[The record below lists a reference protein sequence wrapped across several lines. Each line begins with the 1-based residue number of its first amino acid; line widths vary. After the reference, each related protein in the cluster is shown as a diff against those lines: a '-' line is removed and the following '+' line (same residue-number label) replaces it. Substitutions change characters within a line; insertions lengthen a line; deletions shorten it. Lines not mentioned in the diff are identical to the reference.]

1 MISYDKL
8 RSRLIGTVLRETYG
22 ISPRPTSITHDI
34 TDESQLQTLNS
45 FLANVSNKNY
55 SNPLNALS
63 ELRMR
68 LHTLGYNFDYENEIP
83 NESEEYELNRFG
95 GRYGFLDDSGDV
107 TSDDGFDVTGFILRV
122 NFEKDLVSHMFVV
135 SPEVV
140 PADDE

>member
-22 ISPRPTSITHDI
+22 ITPRPTNIVHDI
-34 TDESQLQTLNS
+34 ADKSQLQTLNS
-45 FLANVSNKNY
+45 FLANVSGKNY

-63 ELRMR
+63 EIRLR
-68 LHTLGYNFDYENEIP
+68 LHTLGYNFDYENEMP

-107 TSDDGFDVTGFILRV
+107 TSDNGFDVTGFILRV
-122 NFEKDLVSHMFVV
+122 NFEKDLVSHMFIV